1 MPPHFKLYFVM
12 FAFNKTF
19 GINFQTLI
27 IRKTSNA
34 LKESIHN
41 AEQYIMNSIAHS
53 KVYCNTLNTYTI
65 TLSQK

>member
-1 MPPHFKLYFVM
+1 MPLHLKLFFVM

-19 GINFQTLI
+19 GINYQTPI

-41 AEQYIMNSIAHS
+41 AEQYIMNSTAHS
-53 KVYCNTLNTYTI
+53 KAYCNTLNTYTI